1 MRKLIAP
8 VAVLVSV
15 LALAPAAFAKE
26 PGQATINGAGLAGP
40 IELAFRGDGDSEAER
55 FFALLDQSGLWAT
68 YKPADRPEGDLG
80 PRYVVTVTWGDPSRT
95 IGENRF
101 YIYPYA
107 TPQPVTYTPEQSSSP
122 NSPGAIPGWYVTS
135 SSFSEL
141 LTDLG
146 LPKMAPAVADVP
158 ANAGRP
164 LSGLDEP
171 PWGWILG
178 IGALG
183 TMVLLGALAARR
195 RSRILV

>member
-8 VAVLVSV
+8 IAVLVSI
-15 LALAPAAFAKE
+15 LALAPAVFAKE
-26 PGQATINGAGLAGP
+26 PGRATINGAGLAGP
-40 IELAFRGDGDSEAER
+40 IELGFRGDGDPEAER
-55 FFALLDQSGLWAT
+55 FFTLLDQSGLWAT
-68 YKPADRPEGDLG
+68 YKPADPPKGDLG

-107 TPQPVTYTPEQSSSP
+107 TPQPVTYTPEQAASP

-135 SSFSEL
+135 SAFSTL
-141 LTDLG
+141 LADLG
-146 LPKMAPAVADVP
+146 LPKTAPAVADIP
-158 ANAGRP
+158 TNAGPP
-164 LSGLDEP
+164 LGGLDGP

-178 IGALG
+178 IGVLG
-183 TMVLLGALAARR
+183 TVVLLGAFAARR

>member
-1 MRKLIAP
+1 MRKVIAP
-8 VAVLVSV
+8 IALLVSI
-15 LALAPAAFAKE
+15 LALAPAVLAKE

-40 IELAFRGDGDSEAER
+40 IELGFRGHGDPEAEH
-55 FFALLDQSGLWAT
+55 FFSLLDQSGLWAS
-68 YKPADRPEGDLG
+68 YKPADRPKGDLG
-80 PRYVVTVTWGDPSRT
+80 PRYLVTVTWGDPARS

-107 TPQPVTYTPEQSSSP
+107 RPQPVTYTPRQASSP

-135 SSFSEL
+135 SAFSEL

-146 LPKMAPAVADVP
+146 LPKTAPAVADIP

-164 LSGLDEP
+164 LGGLDGP

-183 TMVLLGALAARR
+183 TVVMLGALAARR

>member
-8 VAVLVSV
+8 IAVLVSV

-26 PGQATINGAGLAGP
+26 PGQATINGAGLAVP
-40 IELAFRGDGDSEAER
+40 IELQFRGDGDPDAER
-55 FFALLDQSGLWAT
+55 FFMLLDQSGLWAN
-68 YKPADRPEGDLG
+68 YKPADRPKGDLG
-80 PRYVVTVTWGDPSRT
+80 PRYVVTVTWGDPPRT

-107 TPQPVTYTPEQSSSP
+107 TPQPVTYTPEQGSSP
-122 NSPGAIPGWYVTS
+122 NAPGATPGWYVTS
-135 SSFSEL
+135 SAFSEF

-146 LPKMAPAVADVP
+146 VPKSAPALADAP

-164 LSGLDEP
+164 LSGLDGP

-183 TMVLLGALAARR
+183 TVVLLGAVAARR
-195 RSRILV
+195 RSRIII